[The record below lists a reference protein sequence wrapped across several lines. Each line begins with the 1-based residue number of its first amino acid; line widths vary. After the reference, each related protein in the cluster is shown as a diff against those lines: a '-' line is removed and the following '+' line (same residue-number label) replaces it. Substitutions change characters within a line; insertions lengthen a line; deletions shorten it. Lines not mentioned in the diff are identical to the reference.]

1 MIMRQHNPILI
12 GLAWLAFVAQPLQAQ
27 EPVEIKATE
36 VAPAIYMLTGQG
48 GNLGLSVGE
57 DGAFLI
63 DDQFAP
69 LSEKILAAIAGLTDK
84 PVKFV
89 LNTHWHFDHTGGNEN
104 FGKQG
109 SLIVAHEKVRE
120 RLAAGGVIEAF
131 KKEVPPAPAVAL
143 PVITFTEAMTFH
155 FNGEAIRV
163 EHPRAAHTDGDA
175 IIYFEKANVVHM
187 GDTFFNGFYPFVDAG
202 SGGSLKGVIAA
213 VAQVLQRIDSDTRII
228 PGHGPLATKA
238 QLQDYHQML
247 TTVHA
252 RISKLKAGGKSL
264 EQVVAA
270 KPTADLDGQWG
281 KGFLKPDQ
289 WVAIIYEAI

>member
-1 MIMRQHNPILI
+1 M
-12 GLAWLAFVAQPLQAQ
+12 
-27 EPVEIKATE
+27 
-36 VAPAIYMLTGQG
+36 
-48 GNLGLSVGE
+48 
-57 DGAFLI
+57 
-63 DDQFAP
+63 
-69 LSEKILAAIAGLTDK
+69 
-84 PVKFV
+84 
-89 LNTHWHFDHTGGNEN
+89 
-104 FGKQG
+104 
-109 SLIVAHEKVRE
+109 
-120 RLAAGGVIEAF
+120 
-131 KKEVPPAPAVAL
+131 AL

-228 PGHGPLATKA
+228 PGHGPLANKA